1 MVKDLTGG
9 EQIAARRMREDFWY
23 FEPTHKIIMQGNHK
37 PTIVGQ
43 DEGIWRRIKVVPWKV
58 CIPKEERDPDLV
70 EKLMVELPGI
80 LRWAVEG
87 CLAWQTDGL
96 GLRSD
101 LLEGA
106 IREYRLEQK
115 HLGNI
120 PAILDAFFTECLD
133 QVPDEKVAR
142 SIVFGLF
149 EEWRTSKGYPSI
161 SATKL
166 AYYLTSR
173 GVKDGGEIR
182 LKNPGGPPGSPTR
195 AWHGLQIKKTDSLD
209 S

>member
-1 MVKDLTGG
+1 
-9 EQIAARRMREDFWY
+9 MREDFWY

-43 DEGIWRRIKVVPWKV
+43 DEGIWRRIKVVPWKI

-101 LLEGA
+101 LLEEA
-106 IREYRLEQK
+106 VREYRMEQHHLQNTDQILET
-115 HLGNI
+115 
-120 PAILDAFFTECLD
+120 FW
-133 QVPDEKVAR
+133 
-142 SIVFGLF
+142 
-149 EEWRTSKGYPSI
+149 EENLNYQMGWKEPRALIAETYKKWSEAKKFPTANGKQLVGFLRHKG
-161 SATKL
+161 
-166 AYYLTSR
+166 
-173 GVKDGGEIR
+173 VVDGGTVRHPRYAVPVDAWLNLR
-182 LKNPGGPPGSPTR
+182 LKGGNPEQGGESGP
-195 AWHGLQIKKTDSLD
+195 LD